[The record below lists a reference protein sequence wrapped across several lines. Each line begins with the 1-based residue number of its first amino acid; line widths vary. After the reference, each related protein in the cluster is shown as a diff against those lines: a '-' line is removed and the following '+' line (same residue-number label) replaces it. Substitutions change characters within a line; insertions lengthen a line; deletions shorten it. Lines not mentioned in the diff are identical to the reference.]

1 MATVAVPPGEASLV
15 AHASPRIA
23 IIDIGSNSV
32 RLVVYKGLTRTPAVL
47 FNEKVMAGLGK
58 GLSAGGRLSDESMDV
73 ALAALARFSLLCD
86 SMGVDSLRAVATA
99 AVRDAANGPAFV
111 ARIAEL
117 TGIEVDII
125 DGETEARGAAYG
137 VIAGIPDA
145 DGVVGDLGGGSL
157 ELVRIAGGEVHER
170 VSLPLGSL
178 RLDAF
183 RKKGR
188 RELVGQIDEG
198 LKGLGWAALGKG
210 KPFYAVGGSWRAL
223 TQLYMHQTDW
233 PLPVTHQHRM
243 PADAP
248 ERLVRTLA
256 HISLKSLKDVP
267 SISSSRVPQLPGAAA
282 MLRAVTKRLGS
293 SCIVSS
299 AYGLREGLLF
309 QALSPAARRQ
319 DPLLSAAR
327 EAADRMGRFS
337 DGSDADVGEALLT
350 FTDTLFPQEAPN
362 LRRIRHAA
370 CLLADTAWRAHPD
383 MRAEDGMDLALH
395 GTWVGID
402 AAERAMLAAALWVV
416 NGGAM
421 PGEGTAV
428 LSQLATPDQL
438 ALARQWGLA
447 LRLGQRLGG
456 GAADGLE
463 NAALSREGGA
473 LILSLPRA
481 AEALYAD
488 SVLRRHRLLAQAV
501 GLEPALRLR

>member
-1 MATVAVPPGEASLV
+1 M
-15 AHASPRIA
+15 
-23 IIDIGSNSV
+23 
-32 RLVVYKGLTRTPAVL
+32 
-47 FNEKVMAGLGK
+47 
-58 GLSAGGRLSDESMDV
+58 
-73 ALAALARFSLLCD
+73 
-86 SMGVDSLRAVATA
+86 
-99 AVRDAANGPAFV
+99 
-111 ARIAEL
+111 
-117 TGIEVDII
+117 
-125 DGETEARGAAYG
+125 
-137 VIAGIPDA
+137 
-145 DGVVGDLGGGSL
+145 
-157 ELVRIAGGEVHER
+157 
-170 VSLPLGSL
+170 SLPLGSL

-188 RELVGQIDEG
+188 RELVGRIDEG
-198 LKGLGWAALGKG
+198 LKALGWAALGKG
-210 KPFYAVGGSWRAL
+210 RPFFAVGGSWRAL

-243 PADAP
+243 PVDAP

-256 HISLKSLKDVP
+256 HISLKSLKDVT

-319 DPLLSAAR
+319 DPLLYAAR
-327 EAADRMGRFS
+327 DAADRMGRFS

-350 FTDTLFPQEAPN
+350 FTDSLFPQEAPAM
-362 LRRIRHAA
+362 RRIRNAA

-383 MRAEDGMDLALH
+383 MRAEDGMNLALH

-416 NGGAM
+416 NGGSM
-421 PGEGTAV
+421 PDERTAV
-428 LSQLATPDQL
+428 LSQLATSDQL
-438 ALARQWGLA
+438 LLARQWGLA

-456 GAADGLE
+456 GAAEGVS
-463 NAALSREGGA
+463 NAARSRAGGA
-473 LILSLPRA
+473 VILSLPPA

-488 SVLRRHRLLAQAV
+488 SVLRRHRLLAQAL

>member
-1 MATVAVPPGEASLV
+1 
-15 AHASPRIA
+15 
-23 IIDIGSNSV
+23 
-32 RLVVYKGLTRTPAVL
+32 
-47 FNEKVMAGLGK
+47 
-58 GLSAGGRLSDESMDV
+58 
-73 ALAALARFSLLCD
+73 
-86 SMGVDSLRAVATA
+86 
-99 AVRDAANGPAFV
+99 
-111 ARIAEL
+111 
-117 TGIEVDII
+117 
-125 DGETEARGAAYG
+125 
-137 VIAGIPDA
+137 
-145 DGVVGDLGGGSL
+145 
-157 ELVRIAGGEVHER
+157 
-170 VSLPLGSL
+170 
-178 RLDAF
+178 
-183 RKKGR
+183 
-188 RELVGQIDEG
+188 
-198 LKGLGWAALGKG
+198 
-210 KPFYAVGGSWRAL
+210 
-223 TQLYMHQTDW
+223 
-233 PLPVTHQHRM
+233 
-243 PADAP
+243 
-248 ERLVRTLA
+248 
-256 HISLKSLKDVP
+256 
-267 SISSSRVPQLPGAAA
+267 
-282 MLRAVTKRLGS
+282 
-293 SCIVSS
+293 
-299 AYGLREGLLF
+299 
-309 QALSPAARRQ
+309 
-319 DPLLSAAR
+319 
-327 EAADRMGRFS
+327 MGRFS